1 VGEASET
8 NGDDPTGWRS
18 LYAVTAADLPRLA
31 AAAPLLLAGMGAC
44 VDAVVPLAEL
54 AKLDLHRAPPEA
66 AKLVSTLSAR
76 AAEGIGGEIRF
87 DWAQGPTWLRSH
99 LPLRLALGGTAPQ
112 AAWALSVLGAPIL
125 LALADR
131 SETMLSVLPNGVG
144 LASGGRICRP
154 NELAPANEPRPEIFI
169 FEFTAGSSIGAIV
182 PPRSSRVIT
191 RFADL
196 GLEHDAE
203 FVALSSRL
211 AGGAGAALIS
221 GFSAVDFA
229 QIDFELDAV
238 RGMVGE
244 WRAAGLKTIHLELA
258 TYADMRVLR
267 KVLAAVPGAFTS
279 LGMSESEFVVQ
290 AAGTEATPIAMA
302 DFVERLGVDRLCVHA
317 DGWAA
322 AVTRNNP
329 ETERRALLCGCLLAA
344 SRAAGGRPAASPS
357 LPVGAK
363 FAALPFAETL
373 ALGAWN
379 FVAVASPYIVAPAST
394 LGLGDTFTAG
404 CLLVLGHRS
413 GADRISA
420 TGRLGGAT
428 KCILKSATSA
438 ARPPS
443 SPAPG
448 VASAWPRPR
457 P

>member
-1 VGEASET
+1 
-8 NGDDPTGWRS
+8 
-18 LYAVTAADLPRLA
+18 
-31 AAAPLLLAGMGAC
+31 MGAC

-54 AKLDLHRAPPEA
+54 AKVDVDSAPPEA
-66 AKLVSTLSAR
+66 AKLVSTLCAR

-87 DWAQGPTWLRSH
+87 DWAQGPNWLRSL
-99 LPLRLALGGTAPQ
+99 LPLRLALGGTGPQ
-112 AAWALSVLGAPIL
+112 AAWALSVLGAPVL

-131 SETMLSVLPNGVG
+131 SKTMLSVLPNGVG
-144 LASGGRICRP
+144 LASEGRICRA

-211 AGGAGAALIS
+211 AGGAGAALVS

-238 RGMVGE
+238 RGMVCA

-258 TYADMRVLR
+258 TDADMRVLR

-279 LGMSESEFVVQ
+279 VGMSESEFVVQ
-290 AAGTEATPIAMA
+290 AAETEATPNAMA
-302 DFVERLGVDRLCVHA
+302 DFAERLGLDRLCVHA
-317 DGWAA
+317 DRWAA

-329 ETERRALLCGCLLAA
+329 GTERRALLAGCLLAA
-344 SRAAGGRPAASPS
+344 SRAAAARPVAPS
-357 LPVGAK
+357 GLPVGAK
-363 FAALPFAETL
+363 FAAPPYAETL
-373 ALGAWN
+373 ALGEWN
-379 FVAVASPYIVAPAST
+379 FVAVASPYLVAPAST

-404 CLLVLGHRS
+404 CLLVLGQER
-413 GADRISA
+413 
-420 TGRLGGAT
+420 T
-428 KCILKSATSA
+428 
-438 ARPPS
+438 
-443 SPAPG
+443 
-448 VASAWPRPR
+448 ASARRDGSEEQPNVP
-457 P
+457 

>member
-1 VGEASET
+1 MIGEEEMIIEFGGRPIVVTGVGEATET
-8 NGDDPTGWRS
+8 NGGDPTSWLS
-18 LYAVTAADLPRLA
+18 SYAASIADLPRLA

-54 AKLDLHRAPPEA
+54 AKLDLDRAPLEA
-66 AKLVSTLSAR
+66 AQLVSTLCAR
-76 AAEGIGGEIRF
+76 AAQGIGGEIRF

-112 AAWALSVLGAPIL
+112 AAWALSVLGAPVL

-131 SETMLSVLPNGVG
+131 SKTILSVLPNGVG
-144 LASGGRICRP
+144 VASGGRICRP
-154 NELAPANEPRPEIFI
+154 QELAPANEPRPEIFI

-203 FVALSSRL
+203 FIALSTRM
-211 AGGAGAALIS
+211 AGRAGAALIS

-267 KVLAAVPGAFTS
+267 KVLAAIPGAFTS
-279 LGMSESEFVVQ
+279 LGMSESEFVTQ
-290 AAGTEATPIAMA
+290 AAETEATPNAMA
-302 DFVERLGVDRLCVHA
+302 EFAERLGVDRLCVHA
-317 DGWAA
+317 DRWAA
-322 AVTRNNP
+322 AVTRNNA
-329 ETERRALLCGCLLAA
+329 ETERRALLAGCLIAA
-344 SRAAGGRPAASPS
+344 SRAAAGRPVISPG

-373 ALGAWN
+373 ALGERY

-404 CLLVLGHRS
+404 CLLVFGQER
-413 GADRISA
+413 
-420 TGRLGGAT
+420 T
-428 KCILKSATSA
+428 A
-438 ARPPS
+438 A
-443 SPAPG
+443 A
-448 VASAWPRPR
+448 
-457 P
+457 